1 MNKNVLFITRKWPPA
16 VGGMETY
23 CAELVA
29 ALKSQINLSLEA
41 LPGRKNGAPPTM
53 FALISFGLRS
63 LTGLAGAQPKYDII
77 HAADM
82 AIWPLAL
89 LASMRAPDA
98 KIVLSAHGTDVAFAN
113 RRGILPLLYRFY
125 LQLGAKLLR
134 KSTVLANSRAT
145 ASLLERHGFDHP
157 EVIPLAAQPTP
168 TSPQSPKPYV
178 LFVGRLTKQKGCRW
192 FIENVLPDLPDGLS
206 LRVVGPIVDSL
217 EESALATSRVVYH
230 GPVRGEELAQLRR
243 NALAVIVPNIDSDP
257 TYFEGFGLAATEASA
272 AGGVVLAADV
282 FGLRD
287 AIIDGRTGYLLPA
300 GEPEAWVRKVRAITN
315 WTQDERE
322 QFIASSV
329 NKTAEFFSWPRVA
342 RDTLAAY
349 GGHVR

>member
-41 LPGRKNGAPPTM
+41 LPGRESGAPPSGL
-53 FALISFGLRS
+53 ALIGFGLRS
-63 LTGLAGAQPKYDII
+63 LIRLAGARPKYDII

-89 LASMRAPDA
+89 AASIRAPDA

-113 RRGILPLLYRFY
+113 RRGILPHLYRYY
-125 LQLGAKLLR
+125 LRLGARLLR
-134 KSTVLANSRAT
+134 KGTMLANSQAT
-145 ASLLERHGFDHP
+145 ASLLERHGFRSP
-157 EVIPLAAQPTP
+157 KVIPLAAQTRPI
-168 TSPQSPKPYV
+168 SPQPPQPYL

-192 FIENVLPDLPDGLS
+192 FIENVLPKLPDGLS
-206 LRVVGPIVDSL
+206 LCVVGPVIDAS
-217 EESALATSRVVYH
+217 EKSALAAPRVTFH
-230 GPVRGEELAQLRR
+230 GPVRGEELVQLRR

-272 AGGVVLAADV
+272 AGGVALTANV

-287 AIIDGRTGYLLPA
+287 AVIDGRTGYLLPA
-300 GEPEAWVRKVRAITN
+300 GEPEAWVKKITKIAG
-315 WTQDERE
+315 WTQAERE
-322 QFIASSV
+322 QFITNSV
-329 NKTAEFFSWPRVA
+329 SETAEYFSWARVA

-349 GGHVR
+349 A